1 MQRRSFEL
9 QLASAAEETY
19 AERIEL
25 GAITARTLVVVG
37 EDDKA
42 DFRAIAARL
51 ADEIPDARARDH
63 AGRDPPA
70 LARAPG
76 GDRARLSVSSS
87 GASLRR
93 RRLCFRDVTPSSTSP
108 PARRAESSATL
119 SRKEVPE
126 VHEAQIQ
133 VADDWFVGFH
143 EGLKAKFW
151 RAASEPW
158 ADDEAAAVAALLDLP
173 AGGRVLDAPCGAGRI
188 ALRLAERGLDVTGV
202 DISAPELEIARAAAA
217 ERGVEVRFEQGD
229 VRELPEEEFEA
240 LVCWGNSFGYMPHA
254 ATLDH
259 LSACRRALKEGGRLV
274 LDTSTAAEAV
284 LPGLRDEMD
293 YDLGDVRMR
302 ARQIYDAPR
311 SRIVTEMEFTAP
323 GCEPERSAV
332 VHHVY
337 TVAELVRML
346 VQSGFSVEKLLGDPA
361 SGERFELGSAR
372 LVVLAKAV

>member
-1 MQRRSFEL
+1 M
-9 QLASAAEETY
+9 
-19 AERIEL
+19 
-25 GAITARTLVVVG
+25 
-37 EDDKA
+37 
-42 DFRAIAARL
+42 
-51 ADEIPDARARDH
+51 H
-63 AGRDPPA
+63 
-70 LARAPG
+70 
-76 GDRARLSVSSS
+76 
-87 GASLRR
+87 
-93 RRLCFRDVTPSSTSP
+93 
-108 PARRAESSATL
+108 
-119 SRKEVPE
+119 EV
-126 VHEAQIQ
+126 QIQ

-188 ALRLAERGLDVTGV
+188 ALRLAEGGLDVTGV

-302 ARQIYDAPR
+302 ARQIYDARR

-346 VQSGFSVEKLLGDPA
+346 VESGFSVDELLGDPA